1 MKKSPVWI
9 TSPVRKPIAS
19 MLSLGLC
26 IGASLTLSACGGG
39 GGGDDVPVA
48 PAAPKIT
55 KTSCEALVNTVIPG
69 EKIGTLN
76 GNTLKSGDAT
86 VKTAV
91 LKEEVSNV
99 KATITSVLDF
109 FGLPQVKTLLYPATP
124 TYCQL
129 NGAIAP
135 ASKSDP
141 VTGMGTQP
149 IGFQVNLPV
158 VWNG

>member
-9 TSPVRKPIAS
+9 ASPVRKPIAS

-55 KTSCEALVNTVIPG
+55 KASCEALVNTVIPG

-86 VKTAV
+86 IKTAV

-99 KATITSVLDF
+99 
-109 FGLPQVKTLLYPATP
+109 
-124 TYCQL
+124 
-129 NGAIAP
+129 
-135 ASKSDP
+135 
-141 VTGMGTQP
+141 
-149 IGFQVNLPV
+149 
-158 VWNG
+158 